1 MSRCH
6 SVIFRGRCGSR
17 RQTGMLEQQCKLYY
31 CSLSPQ
37 CHSVIFRG
45 RCGSGRLTCIH
56 TQQYKLLHY
65 YKNCVLI
72 LMRVT
77 AAISHPHPALSHG
90 ERVFLS
96 PQCHSVIFRGRCG
109 GGRLTCIHTQQYKL
123 LHYYKNC
130 VLILMRVTASISH
143 LILPSM
149 SHN

>member
-1 MSRCH
+1 MRKSLSPQCH
-6 SVIFRGRCGSR
+6 LVIFRGSCGR
-17 RQTGMLEQQCKLYY
+17 GRQTEIFPQQCKLYY

-77 AAISHPHPALSHG
+77 AAISHPHPALPACQNAFHNSLARG
-90 ERVFLS
+90 QAGLPKYISRFIGKWAGPPAE
-96 PQCHSVIFRGRCG
+96 SVINSPTVGRQASPTGRGFG
-109 GGRLTCIHTQQYKL
+109 
-123 LHYYKNC
+123 
-130 VLILMRVTASISH
+130 TA
-143 LILPSM
+143 
-149 SHN
+149 